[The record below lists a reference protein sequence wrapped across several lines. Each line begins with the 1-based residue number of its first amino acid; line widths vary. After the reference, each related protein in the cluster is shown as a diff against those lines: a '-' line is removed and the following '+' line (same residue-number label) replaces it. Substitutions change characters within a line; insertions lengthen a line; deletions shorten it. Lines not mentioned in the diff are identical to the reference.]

1 MRSYVRP
8 DTILYALVTI
18 LYGLVF
24 WLIKP
29 QEPAVFFLMI
39 VSVLLMVLRMRFHLQ
54 THYLLIELAL
64 YIAVSFYFIEAL
76 YLLIPSISIW
86 IYREKFYLIGVYVLV
101 WIGLLDFRYDYVV
114 LALFSVFSS
123 IILSF
128 WSKDHMSV
136 TKEIDQLREEKYT
149 LEQERYHLLQTQE
162 EISKLSVI
170 SERDRIAQKL
180 HDDLGH
186 ELTGALLAIRA
197 YETQIIDAS
206 KNESFKALKNR
217 IEKAVESLK
226 ETVHHTK
233 PEEVYNLEHFKGK
246 VHELAQYE
254 ISFVQKGIV
263 NSLKVTHWHA
273 FLSVLKEAYTN
284 IQKHSKATE
293 INVVLHVDEKIAKL
307 SITNN
312 HSIMKKN
319 KEGVGLHFMRRRIE
333 ALGGTLIVNPSY
345 LFTLTCV
352 IPIYLEE

>member
-1 MRSYVRP
+1 MRSYIKP
-8 DTILYALVTI
+8 DTILYTLVTI

-29 QEPAVFFLMI
+29 QEPAVFFLML
-39 VSVLLMVLRMRFHLQ
+39 VSVLLMVLRMRFHLLTQ
-54 THYLLIELAL
+54 HLLIELAL

-76 YLLIPSISIW
+76 YLLIPSVSIW
-86 IYREKFYLIGVYVLV
+86 IYHEKFYLIGVYLIV
-101 WIGLLDFRYDYVV
+101 WIVFIDFRYDYIV
-114 LALFSVFSS
+114 LVIFSVFCSF
-123 IILSF
+123 ILRL
-128 WSKDHMSV
+128 WLKDHVRV
-136 TKEIDQLREEKYT
+136 TKEIDQLREEKYS

-197 YETQIIDAS
+197 YKTQIVEAS
-206 KNESFKALKNR
+206 DNESFKALKNR
-217 IEKAVESLK
+217 IEKAVDSLK

-233 PEEVYNLEHFKGK
+233 PEEVYNLEHFKEK
-246 VHELAQYE
+246 VYELTQYE

-284 IQKHSKATE
+284 IQKHSKATK
-293 INVVLHVDEKIAKL
+293 INVILQIDENIAKL
-307 SITNN
+307 SIANN
-312 HSIMKKN
+312 HSIEKSNKK
-319 KEGVGLHFMRRRIE
+319 GVGLHFMRRRIE

-352 IPIYLEE
+352 IPIHLEE